1 MQKINLRDLYPDT
14 YKTDVFVDVAEE
26 VLAAI
31 RGQEQDDAAYER
43 RKFRHKAHYSLNRED
58 GIENDAINR
67 PLTPEEILEQK
78 QLREEVYAAAD
89 ETARHPGPAYLC
101 PVLPGHD
108 GGRDR
113 PDRGHRPPPCVGEH
127 PARTEEAGASA
138 GHSPIT

>member
-14 YKTDVFVDVAEE
+14 YKTDVFVDVTEE

-67 PLTPEEILEQK
+67 PLTPEEILVAE
-78 QLREEVYAAAD
+78 AAAGGGVYRAD
-89 ETARHPGPAYLC
+89 AAARHPGPAYLR
-101 PVLPGHD
+101 PVLPGMTVAEIARIE
-108 GGRDR
+108 GTDR
-113 PDRGHRPPPCVGEH
+113 RRGC
-127 PARTEEAGASA
+127 GASIRRGLKKLVRLLDEA
-138 GHSPIT
+138 R